1 MFTNQ
6 ARILV
11 CILLGLAALLAA
23 YFHVYEIAAF
33 GILLIGLVIWGYFKE
48 GTVILAAKQYKIK
61 QYEKA
66 KELLLSIKN
75 PQYLNK
81 RRRPYYEL
89 ILGNIAVQHMNYDEA
104 ELHLGK
110 AAVMGLRVSD
120 LGAAIMHLANI
131 SLRKKDKEKG
141 LLWIAQAKKI
151 PLPPRQQ
158 SILQNLEKELHKIK

>member
-23 YFHVYEIAAF
+23 YFRVYEIAAF
-33 GILLIGLVIWGYFKE
+33 GVLLIGLVVWGYFKE
-48 GTVILAAKQYKIK
+48 GTVILAAKQYKNK

-75 PQYLNK
+75 PDRLNK

-89 ILGNIAVQHMNYDEA
+89 ILGNIAVQYMDYEEA
-104 ELHLGK
+104 ERHLGK
-110 AAVMGLRVSD
+110 AAVMGLRASD
-120 LGAAIMHLANI
+120 LGTAIMHLANI

-151 PLPPRQQ
+151 PLPARQQ
-158 SILQNLEKELHKIK
+158 SILENLEKELHKIK